1 MTHDVR
7 GNSLLNT
14 IACSLS
20 VSVENKFFLEA
31 LERNKLLNSSEVR
44 SYCMM
49 FWGIQVVAVIYD
61 GSNVGHYLDINYSV
75 LAKILRHF
83 FNVWLNYN
91 TFSLW
96 FILKRL
102 AKDSEVLF
110 SINPSGMFRS
120 ACRYTKGQAAIFF
133 RVRWRRRLKYIV
145 IYLFY
150 LTIHLFV
157 ILLLI
162 FSETAIS
169 KLRLINARAQ
179 FAKMTDA
186 VIVIF

>member
-1 MTHDVR
+1 M
-7 GNSLLNT
+7 
-14 IACSLS
+14 LS
-20 VSVENKFFLEA
+20 ISFRWKQIFFKA

-75 LAKILRHF
+75 LARILRHS

-96 FILKRL
+96 FISKRL

-120 ACRYTKGQAAIFF
+120 ACRYTKGLAAISFICYTLIKF
-133 RVRWRRRLKYIV
+133 KWDGHFQVKINQCPSSICQDDRCSNRIFLVV
-145 IYLFY
+145 IEKKFCL
-150 LTIHLFV
+150 
-157 ILLLI
+157 
-162 FSETAIS
+162 
-169 KLRLINARAQ
+169 
-179 FAKMTDA
+179 
-186 VIVIF
+186 